1 MNCNLWNMSNLV
13 TFILIVLFYSSF
25 SLIYG
30 VINFLVAHY
39 FIKKNQMNEKN
50 AETVQIWFHI
60 CEHLFLHFTKV
71 KSTFYKHFHINT
83 HTTCIFSFY
92 STFIEKYMD
101 FILFFAQHIH
111 TYKKYITNV
120 NVKKN

>member
-1 MNCNLWNMSNLV
+1 MNCNLLNMSKLV

-50 AETVQIWFHI
+50 AETVQMVS
-60 CEHLFLHFTKV
+60 HL
-71 KSTFYKHFHINT
+71 
-83 HTTCIFSFY
+83 
-92 STFIEKYMD
+92 
-101 FILFFAQHIH
+101 
-111 TYKKYITNV
+111 
-120 NVKKN
+120 